1 MRVCYC
7 CGTSHSTTSDDY
19 YKIDRYFNRPILKTK
34 SDSGRRI
41 IQEILFVTVCDNCN
55 EYVIEIK
62 RYSLNGRGKKVL
74 EESETLRG
82 FEAYKYYFQ
91 TASRRVYYPLPNPF
105 ISEKPH
111 SKSIPFIY
119 GKVLSAIEQVPRYID
134 ESADAGPMFESKVL
148 SYN

>member
-7 CGTSHSTTSDDY
+7 CGISHSTTSDDY
-19 YKIDRYFNRPILKTK
+19 YKIDRYFNKPILKTK
-34 SDSGRRI
+34 SDSGKI
-41 IQEILFVTVCDNCN
+41 IVQEILFVTVCDNCN

-82 FEAYKYYFQ
+82 FEAYKYYFE
-91 TASRRVYYPLPNPF
+91 TSKNRVYYPLPNPY
-105 ISEKPH
+105 ISERPH
-111 SKSIPFIY
+111 SKTIPFIY
-119 GKVLSAIEQVPRYID
+119 GKTLTALIQVPRYID

>member
-34 SDSGRRI
+34 SDSGKRI
-41 IQEILFVTVCDNCN
+41 VQEIIFVTVCDNCN

-119 GKVLSAIEQVPRYID
+119 GKTLTALTQVPRYID
-134 ESADAGPMFESKVL
+134 ESADAGSMFESKIL